1 MRLNDFSRPL
11 ARPRHIAKKA
21 FTALEHFLHVE
32 AASGI
37 ILLIAAVIALAWA
50 NSPFAG
56 SYHDLLESP
65 LTLGLGES
73 VFSRPVHF
81 WINDGLMTVFFLIVG
96 MEIRREIHA
105 GSLSDFRQAT
115 LPLAAAVGGVAVP
128 AFVYLAV
135 NHGSGAAHGWAV
147 PTATDIA
154 FAVGVLALLGRSI
167 PGTVRVFLLTLAI
180 VDDIIAVLIIAV
192 FYSAGLDY
200 SGFALVGA
208 GIVTVI
214 VMQRLDIN
222 RATAYIVPGAVI
234 WAGLFI
240 SGVHPTLAGV
250 VLGLM
255 TPVVPSRGHER
266 VLVELSEAAH
276 HVKEADVGNMHEFD
290 RLEKPMH
297 TLRVVQRDLLPPV
310 VRVQWA
316 LHPWVAYGI
325 MPLFALANAGV
336 PLSGVDF
343 ASHES
348 AWIVLGV
355 TLALVVGKPV
365 GVFLTSWTLVKTGL
379 CQLPT
384 GMSWRGVALV
394 ALLAGIGFT
403 MSIFIATLAFAEQG
417 TMDAAKLGVLLGSFV
432 AGCAGLGWG
441 LYCSRQKSAM

>member
-1 MRLNDFSRPL
+1 MRQNDFSRSL

-21 FTALEHFLHVE
+21 FTALEYFLYVE
-32 AASGI
+32 AASGV

-56 SYHDLLESP
+56 RYHELLESP
-65 LTLGLGES
+65 LTIGLGQS

-128 AFVYLAV
+128 ALVYLAV

-200 SGFALVGA
+200 SGFALVCA
-208 GIVTVI
+208 GIVAVI
-214 VMQRLDIN
+214 IMQRLDIN

-240 SGVHPTLAGV
+240 SGMHPTLAGV
-250 VLGLM
+250 ILGLM

-266 VLVELSEAAH
+266 VLVELSAAAH
-276 HVKEADVGNMHEFD
+276 HVREADVGNTREFD

-297 TLRVVQRDLLPPV
+297 TLRVAQRDLLPPV

-343 ASHES
+343 ASDETVR
-348 AWIVLGV
+348 IVLGV
-355 TLALVVGKPV
+355 ALALVVGKPV
-365 GVFLTSWTLVKTGL
+365 GVFVTSWILVRLGL
-379 CQLPT
+379 CRLPT
-384 GMSWRGVALV
+384 GMSWGGVGLV

-403 MSIFIATLAFAEQG
+403 MSIFIATLAFPHQG

-441 LYCSRQKSAM
+441 LCCSRPKSAE